1 MSRTSSNTLPNI
13 NTFALWI
20 PHPTLCVHG
29 PVEIELPDASGIAD
43 KTWHCGLCRWLDV
56 VGGDEDVLGEGGE
69 GARAGDVADERR
81 AGVAGES
88 RKGGGEVEYK

>member
-1 MSRTSSNTLPNI
+1 MSSQTRVASLTRPGI
-13 NTFALWI
+13 
-20 PHPTLCVHG
+20 
-29 PVEIELPDASGIAD
+29 VE
-43 KTWHCGLCRWLDV
+43 LCRWLDV
-56 VGGDEDVLGEGGE
+56 VGGNEDVLGEGGE